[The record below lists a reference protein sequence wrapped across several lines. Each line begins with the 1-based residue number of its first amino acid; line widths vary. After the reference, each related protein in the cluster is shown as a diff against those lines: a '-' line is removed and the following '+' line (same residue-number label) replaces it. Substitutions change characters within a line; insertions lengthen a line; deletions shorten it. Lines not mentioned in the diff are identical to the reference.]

1 MKIVYGTEPYC
12 IDHEVRKLA
21 ENTTYYVQVF
31 DAIDGVKEFLQSI
44 SFFGIPCAIYK
55 VEDVKKERKELLH
68 LMEECPESSCLIIR
82 TEKLDNS
89 KDWNAWKSKHGICC
103 DKLNGKSYQCW
114 IQKAF
119 QSLDCPIA
127 EPMLRYFIDRSA
139 YAYQERRDGKDET
152 IDLYQI
158 DQVVPA
164 AVGKSWEL
172 ASKLLLDPMEGMKLA
187 VELFDHGNNSLK
199 LYGMLLRNY
208 RVAKKALLLSDMKEN
223 EILKLLGLTEKQ
235 MRGIRAYRKLPEE
248 RLDTVMSILIEAMN
262 RTKISFGNER
272 NLFIQTMAKL
282 IIL

>member
-1 MKIVYGTEPYC
+1 MLDPKSFSVLRLSNSGADAAIFYRQERLC
-12 IDHEVRKLA
+12 I
-21 ENTTYYVQVF
+21 
-31 DAIDGVKEFLQSI
+31 
-44 SFFGIPCAIYK
+44 
-55 VEDVKKERKELLH
+55 
-68 LMEECPESSCLIIR
+68 
-82 TEKLDNS
+82 
-89 KDWNAWKSKHGICC
+89 
-103 DKLNGKSYQCW
+103 
-114 IQKAF
+114 
-119 QSLDCPIA
+119 
-127 EPMLRYFIDRSA
+127 
-139 YAYQERRDGKDET
+139 QERRDGKDET
-152 IDLYQI
+152 IDLYQIAIFIKQIAFASMDAGVSKETI

>member
-1 MKIVYGTEPYC
+1 MECSVSEKM
-12 IDHEVRKLA
+12 
-21 ENTTYYVQVF
+21 
-31 DAIDGVKEFLQSI
+31 LQ
-44 SFFGIPCAIYK
+44 
-55 VEDVKKERKELLH
+55 
-68 LMEECPESSCLIIR
+68 
-82 TEKLDNS
+82 
-89 KDWNAWKSKHGICC
+89 
-103 DKLNGKSYQCW
+103 
-114 IQKAF
+114 
-119 QSLDCPIA
+119 
-127 EPMLRYFIDRSA
+127 YFISRSA
-139 YAYQERRDGKDET
+139 YAYQERRDGKDES

-158 DQVVPA
+158 SIFIKQIAFAAMETGISEEIINQVVPA
-164 AVGKSWEL
+164 AIGKSWEL

>member
-1 MKIVYGTEPYC
+1 MLCRTISGSVLSSTLICC
-12 IDHEVRKLA
+12 IAFSCTL
-21 ENTTYYVQVF
+21 
-31 DAIDGVKEFLQSI
+31 LS
-44 SFFGIPCAIYK
+44 CAICPFS
-55 VEDVKKERKELLH
+55 RTGFSFLLR
-68 LMEECPESSCLIIR
+68 LSCLHIFSSHDYITVCINQISIFIKQIAFAAMETGISEEII
-82 TEKLDNS
+82 N
-89 KDWNAWKSKHGICC
+89 
-103 DKLNGKSYQCW
+103 
-114 IQKAF
+114 
-119 QSLDCPIA
+119 
-127 EPMLRYFIDRSA
+127 
-139 YAYQERRDGKDET
+139 
-152 IDLYQI
+152 
-158 DQVVPA
+158 QVVPA
-164 AVGKSWEL
+164 AIGKSWEL

-199 LYGMLLRNY
+199 LYGLLLRNY

>member
-1 MKIVYGTEPYC
+1 M
-12 IDHEVRKLA
+12 
-21 ENTTYYVQVF
+21 
-31 DAIDGVKEFLQSI
+31 
-44 SFFGIPCAIYK
+44 
-55 VEDVKKERKELLH
+55 
-68 LMEECPESSCLIIR
+68 IIR

-89 KDWNAWKSKHGICC
+89 KDWNFWKKKSGICC
-103 DKLNGKSYQCW
+103 DKLNEKSYQCW
-114 IQKAF
+114 VQKAF
-119 QSLDCPIA
+119 HSSECPVS
-127 EPMLRYFIDRSA
+127 EKMLQYFISRSA
-139 YAYQERRDGKDET
+139 YAYQERRDGKDES

-158 DQVVPA
+158 SIFIKQIAFVAMETGISEEIINQVVPA
-164 AVGKSWEL
+164 AIGKSWEL

>member
-1 MKIVYGTEPYC
+1 MKIVYGTEPYR

-158 DQVVPA
+158 AIFIKQIAFASMDAGVSKETIDQVVPA

-172 ASKLLLDPMEGMKLA
+172 ASELLFDPMVGMKLA
-187 VELFDHGNNSLK
+187 IELFDSGNKSLMI
-199 LYGMLLRNY
+199 YG
-208 RVAKKALLLSDMKEN
+208 
-223 EILKLLGLTEKQ
+223 I
-235 MRGIRAYRKLPEE
+235 
-248 RLDTVMSILIEAMN
+248 
-262 RTKISFGNER
+262 NER
-272 NLFIQTMAKL
+272 NLFIQIMARL
-282 IIL
+282 IV

>member
-1 MKIVYGTEPYC
+1 M
-12 IDHEVRKLA
+12 
-21 ENTTYYVQVF
+21 QVF

-158 DQVVPA
+158 AIFIKQIA
-164 AVGKSWEL
+164 FASM